1 MTINNILK
9 IIYAVMVLISVALS
23 IVVTIRSFRSK
34 KKNGKSNQLDDT
46 NFFISMLDK
55 MVDYLSTAE
64 KVYAAFKDK
73 TKDYG
78 EMKLNDV
85 LSKIQNDY
93 ISSGR
98 TFNKTEWTNIIDKV
112 IGMTKVVNNDN
123 INNM

>member
-23 IVVTIRSFRSK
+23 IVVTIRSFHSK
-34 KKNGKSNQLDDT
+34 KKNGKSKQLDDT

-98 TFNKTEWTNIIDKV
+98 TFDKTQWTNIIDKV
-112 IGMTKVVNNDN
+112 IGMTKVVNNETN
-123 INNM
+123 QML

>member
-34 KKNGKSNQLDDT
+34 KKNGKSNQLDNT

-98 TFNKTEWTNIIDKV
+98 TFDKTQWTNIIDKV

>member
-98 TFNKTEWTNIIDKV
+98 TFDKTQWTNIIDKV

>member
-23 IVVTIRSFRSK
+23 VVVTIRSFRSK
-34 KKNGKSNQLDDT
+34 KKNGKSNQLDNT

-98 TFNKTEWTNIIDKV
+98 TFDKTQWTNIIDKV
-112 IGMTKVVNNDN
+112 ISMTKVVNNDIN
-123 INNM
+123 ISK

>member
-98 TFNKTEWTNIIDKV
+98 TFDKTQWANIIDKV
-112 IGMTKVVNNDN
+112 IGMTKVVNNDKCF
-123 INNM
+123 M

>member
-34 KKNGKSNQLDDT
+34 KKNGKSNQLDNT

-98 TFNKTEWTNIIDKV
+98 TFDKTQWTNIIDKV
-112 IGMTKVVNNDN
+112 ISMTKVVNNEKTE
-123 INNM
+123 M

>member
-1 MTINNILK
+1 MAINNILK

-23 IVVTIRSFRSK
+23 IVVTIRSFHSK

-55 MVDYLSTAE
+55 MVEYLSTAE

-98 TFNKTEWTNIIDKV
+98 TFDKTEWTNIIDKV
-112 IGMTKVVNNDN
+112 IGMTKVVNNDQYN
-123 INNM
+123 CK

>member
-98 TFNKTEWTNIIDKV
+98 TFDKTQWTNIIDKV
-112 IGMTKVVNNDN
+112 ISMTKVVNNVN
-123 INNM
+123 TNEV

>member
-1 MTINNILK
+1 
-9 IIYAVMVLISVALS
+9 MVLISVALS

-98 TFNKTEWTNIIDKV
+98 TFDKTQWANIIDKV
-112 IGMTKVVNNDN
+112 IGMTKVVNNDKCF
-123 INNM
+123 M